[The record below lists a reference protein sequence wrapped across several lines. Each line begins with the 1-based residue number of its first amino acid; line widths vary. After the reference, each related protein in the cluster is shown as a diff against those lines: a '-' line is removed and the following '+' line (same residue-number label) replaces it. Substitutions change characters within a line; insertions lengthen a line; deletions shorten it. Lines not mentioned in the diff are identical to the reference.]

1 MRRSRFA
8 ALIGAALVLPG
19 LGLGIGLTAASA
31 DAAHAATVRGTA
43 TTAAQQRVL
52 LDCLGKPTVKPAAH
66 IFACADGNAGLEK
79 LTWTAWAAKEASG
92 FGTFY
97 ENDCTPTCV
106 GGHFHL
112 YAALVM
118 AWGSGSVAGHP
129 NDLRYTEL
137 TLIFP
142 GKTRP
147 PVFTTVN
154 GKQVV
159 THPLTQT
166 FPAN

>member
-1 MRRSRFA
+1 MKRRRIA
-8 ALIGAALVLPG
+8 AVIGAALVLPG
-19 LGLGIGLTAASA
+19 LGLGFALT
-31 DAAHAATVRGTA
+31 AAHAATASATA
-43 TTAAQQRVL
+43 TTQRVL
-52 LDCLGKPTVKPAAH
+52 LDCSHNPTVRPANY
-66 IFACADGNAGLEK
+66 IMACADGNAGLQK
-79 LTWTAWAAKEASG
+79 LHWTAWAAQEASG

-106 GGHFHL
+106 GGHFHK
-112 YAALVM
+112 YSALIM

-129 NDLRYTEL
+129 ADLRYTKL

-142 GKTRP
+142 GTRP

>member
-1 MRRSRFA
+1 MKRRRIA

-19 LGLGIGLTAASA
+19 LGLGFALATAGA
-31 DAAHAATVRGTA
+31 DAAHAATASATA
-43 TTAAQQRVL
+43 TTPQRVL
-52 LDCLGKPTVKPAAH
+52 LDCLRKPTVKPGAY
-66 IFACADGNAGLEK
+66 IMACADGNAGLQG
-79 LTWTAWAAKEASG
+79 LHWTAWAAKQASG
-92 FGTFY
+92 YGTFY
-97 ENDCTPTCV
+97 ENDCTPSCV
-106 GGHFHL
+106 AGHFHK
-112 YAALVM
+112 YSALIM
-118 AWGSGSVAGHP
+118 AWGSGTVAGHP
-129 NDLRYTEL
+129 ADLRYTEL

-142 GKTRP
+142 GTRP

>member
-1 MRRSRFA
+1 MKRRRIA

-19 LGLGIGLTAASA
+19 LGLGIALTTAGA
-31 DAAHAATVRGTA
+31 DAAHAATGGTASATA
-43 TTAAQQRVL
+43 TTQQRVL
-52 LDCLGKPTVKPAAH
+52 LDCALKPTVKPGSYV
-66 IFACADGNAGLEK
+66 IACADGNAGLQK
-79 LTWTAWAAKEASG
+79 LHWTAWAAKEASG
-92 FGTFY
+92 YGTFY

-106 GGHFHL
+106 GGHFHS
-112 YAALVM
+112 YPALIM
-118 AWGSGSVAGHP
+118 AWGSGRVPGHP
-129 NDLRYTEL
+129 ADLRYTEL

-142 GKTRP
+142 GARP